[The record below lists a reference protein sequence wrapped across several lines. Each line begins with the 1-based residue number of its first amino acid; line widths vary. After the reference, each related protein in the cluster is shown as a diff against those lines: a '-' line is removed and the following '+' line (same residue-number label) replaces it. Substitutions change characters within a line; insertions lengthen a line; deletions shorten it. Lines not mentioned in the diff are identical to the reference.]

1 MSARQ
6 ETTNAKV
13 LRVHLTPE
21 DYERLRE
28 LAKAEFRSAPQHV
41 RFLIHQ
47 DIERGEKSWSQ

>member
-1 MSARQ
+1 MSAQQ

-21 DYERLRE
+21 DYERLRQ